1 MVAKCA
7 NPACNVEF
15 RELSKGRLFL
25 LPPTREAYCEALG
38 RVERLSDYCYWL
50 CPECDATYTITR
62 GESEVVVA
70 LRGPGVPYAMPVSV
84 ASPRRK
90 RPGQIALRSCA
101 QAG

>member
-7 NPACNVEF
+7 NPACNREF

-25 LPPTREAYCEALG
+25 LPPTRSAYSESLG

-50 CPECDATYTITR
+50 CPECDVAYTITR
-62 GESEVVVA
+62 CDMEVVVSE
-70 LRGPGVPYAMPVSV
+70 RGPGASYPVVIS
-84 ASPRRK
+84 SSRRK
-90 RPGQIALRSCA
+90 RPAQIALQGYT